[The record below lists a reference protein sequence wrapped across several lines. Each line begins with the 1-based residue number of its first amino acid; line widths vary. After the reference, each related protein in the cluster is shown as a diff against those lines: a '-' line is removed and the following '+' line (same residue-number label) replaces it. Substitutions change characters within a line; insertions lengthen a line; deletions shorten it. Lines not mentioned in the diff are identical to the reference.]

1 MDGTPDHAVQ
11 RRTIRTLV
19 GSQMLGG
26 VGVASGVAVGS
37 LLAEDISGSAEFA
50 GLGGTFQVL
59 GGALIAVPMARVMAQ
74 RGRRPGLV
82 MGYALG
88 ILGAALLIVA
98 GVVRNFPLLLVA
110 SVLFGGATTSNS
122 QARYAAADLAHDTH
136 RGRDLSIVVW
146 ATTIGAVL
154 GPNLVG
160 VAADTAD
167 ALRLPPLT
175 GAFVF
180 ALVGFVLAA
189 LLLTLRLRPDP
200 LLLARQRAHEAAPH
214 DEVERPHG
222 SVVRGIRV
230 IRTRPAALLGLV
242 ALSLGHM
249 TMVSVMVM
257 TPLHMHHGGSTLRV
271 IGLVISIHILGM
283 YALSPVVGMAVDRFG
298 GRPVVGIGSVV
309 LLAATLLAAQA
320 PTGWST
326 GLAFGLFL
334 LGVGWSCTL
343 VSGSTLISGAVPV
356 AERAGAQGASDLAM
370 GLAAGGG
377 GALAGV
383 VVGQVGYAALGLGA
397 AVVAVLIGFAAAF
410 LRGPDESADG
420 PGDLPDHDPVHD
432 PTDSADGAGDHLPST
447 ADPAD
452 SRVR

>member
-1 MDGTPDHAVQ
+1 MPLVRTHTAPGHAVQ
-11 RRTIRTLV
+11 RRILGTLV

-26 VGVASGVAVGS
+26 VGVASGIAVGS
-37 LLAEDISGSAEFA
+37 LLAEDVSGSESLA

-59 GGALIAVPMARVMAQ
+59 GGALIAVPMARIMA
-74 RGRRPGLV
+74 RSGRRPGLV

-88 ILGAALLIVA
+88 MAGAVLLTVSGIV
-98 GVVRNFPLLLVA
+98 RSFPLLLLG
-110 SVLFGGATTSNS
+110 SVLFGGATAANS
-122 QARYAAADLAHDTH
+122 QARYAAADLSEPAH

-160 VAADTAD
+160 AAAKVAEVLDI
-167 ALRLPPLT
+167 PSLT

-180 ALVGFVLAA
+180 SFAGFVLAA
-189 LLLTLRLRPDP
+189 VLLTVLLRPDP
-200 LLLARQRAHEAAPH
+200 LLLARELARTTTDAA
-214 DEVERPHG
+214 DVPHG
-222 SVVRGIRV
+222 SVTRGLREIV
-230 IRTRPAALLGLV
+230 KRPGALLGLIT
-242 ALSLGHM
+242 LSLGHM

-257 TPLHMHHGGSTLRV
+257 TPLHMHHGGADLQV

-283 YALSPVVGMAVDRFG
+283 YAFSPLVGMAVDRVG
-298 GRPVVGIGSVV
+298 GRTVAMVGSGI

-326 GLAFGLFL
+326 GLALGLFL

-343 VSGSTLISGAVPV
+343 VSGSTLIAAAMPV
-356 AERAGAQGASDLAM
+356 TERAGSQGASDLAM

-383 VVGQVGYAALGLGA
+383 VVGTLGYGVLGLGA
-397 AVVAVLIGFAAAF
+397 AVVALAIGLSAALLKGQPASQAPSAES
-410 LRGPDESADG
+410 LDPMDEHAS
-420 PGDLPDHDPVHD
+420 
-432 PTDSADGAGDHLPST
+432 
-447 ADPAD
+447 
-452 SRVR
+452 